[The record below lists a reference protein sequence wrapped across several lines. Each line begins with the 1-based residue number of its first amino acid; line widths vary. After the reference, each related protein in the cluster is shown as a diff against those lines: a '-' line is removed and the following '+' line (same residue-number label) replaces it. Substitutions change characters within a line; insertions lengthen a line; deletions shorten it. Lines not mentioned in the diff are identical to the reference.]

1 MGSTGITGS
10 TGPTGSIGGL
20 TVSYKFSTNTQDTDP
35 GSGKV
40 KFDNLTLPDATILYI
55 DDNDINGTDLQS
67 FLRTIDDSTSPLKGH
82 FRMGLDA
89 LPSNFTIFTITS
101 ISEESGYFK
110 INCAYVSGV
119 FRFDD
124 QANVV
129 LTFARTGDIGPVGAT
144 GPRGATGPIGATGA
158 TGAQGSTG
166 STGPQGSTGPLGST
180 GATGPIGAT
189 GDPGGA
195 TGPQG
200 STGATGLTG
209 ATGIGISGLTWNII
223 NNGTGAYTFTGPGIE
238 AGNTDDPVL
247 YLHRGFTYAF
257 VNNAGAGHPFQIRVS
272 NGGAAYTAGVS
283 GSSTGTTLITVP
295 MNAPTTLYYQCTIH
309 ATMGNTINVVT

>member
-1 MGSTGITGS
+1 
-10 TGPTGSIGGL
+10 
-20 TVSYKFSTNTQDTDP
+20 
-35 GSGKV
+35 
-40 KFDNLTLPDATILYI
+40 LPDATILYI
-55 DDNDINGTDLQS
+55 DDSDINGTDLQS

-101 ISEESGYFK
+101 ITEESGYFK

-129 LTFARTGDIGPVGAT
+129 LTFARTGDVGPVGAT
-144 GPRGATGPIGATGA
+144 GPEGATGPIGATGA

-166 STGPQGSTGPLGST
+166 STGPQGATGPLGST

-195 TGPQG
+195 TGPEG
-200 STGATGLTG
+200 ATGATGLTG
-209 ATGIGISGLTWNII
+209 ATGVGISGLTWNVT

-257 VNNAGAGHPFQIRVS
+257 VNNAGAAHPFQIRVS

-283 GSSTGTTLITVP
+283 GSSIGTTVFTVP

-309 ATMGNTINVVT
+309 STMGNTINVVT